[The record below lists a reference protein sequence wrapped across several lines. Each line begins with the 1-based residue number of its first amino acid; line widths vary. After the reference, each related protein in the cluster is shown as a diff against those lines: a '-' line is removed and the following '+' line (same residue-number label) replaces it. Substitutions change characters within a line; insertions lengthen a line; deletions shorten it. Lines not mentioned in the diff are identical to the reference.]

1 MPKKIWLLAALGWSL
16 VTAILCLVQFSNIPQ
31 VGIPSA
37 DKYVHSI
44 FHFLFTI
51 FWFLHF
57 NATSNRSV
65 VLNLTL
71 VFTFSVLFGIA
82 IEVAQAY
89 FTTSRNAEFADVL
102 ANTFGA
108 FIGVISIFLVQ
119 TIKASKQ

>member
-1 MPKKIWLLAALGWSL
+1 MPKRIWLLAALGWSL

-57 NATSNRSV
+57 NASSSRSV
-65 VLNLTL
+65 VTNLIL
-71 VFTFSVLFGIA
+71 VFAFSVLFGVL
-82 IEVAQAY
+82 IEFAQAI
-89 FTTSRNAEFADVL
+89 FTTTRRAEVADVL
-102 ANTFGA
+102 ANTAGSLTA
-108 FIGVISIFLVQ
+108 VLGIYIIQKL
-119 TIKASKQ
+119 KAHKQ